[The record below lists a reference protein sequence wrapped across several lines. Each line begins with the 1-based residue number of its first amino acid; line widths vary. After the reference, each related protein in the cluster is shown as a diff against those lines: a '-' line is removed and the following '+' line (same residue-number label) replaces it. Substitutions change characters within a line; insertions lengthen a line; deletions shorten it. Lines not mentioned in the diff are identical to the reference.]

1 MCDSASC
8 ICALALRYAFLE
20 AAGFHGI
27 GTERVSFPNNRK
39 SGAEFRH
46 SCPRSGCQI

>member
-1 MCDSASC
+1 MRESTSC
-8 ICALALRYAFLE
+8 IRALALRYALAE

>member
-1 MCDSASC
+1 MCESASC

-20 AAGFHGI
+20 ATGFHGI

-39 SGAEFRH
+39 STAEFRH
-46 SCPRSGCQI
+46 SYPRSGCQI

>member
-1 MCDSASC
+1 MCESASC
-8 ICALALRYAFLE
+8 FCALALRHAFLE
-20 AAGFHGI
+20 AAVFPGI